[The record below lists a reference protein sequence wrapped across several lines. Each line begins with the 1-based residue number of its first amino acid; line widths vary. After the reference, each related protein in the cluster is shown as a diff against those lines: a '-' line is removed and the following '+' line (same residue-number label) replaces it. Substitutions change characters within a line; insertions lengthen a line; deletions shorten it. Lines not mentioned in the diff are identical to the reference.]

1 MRASTTIRLP
11 LEQAHSHPLHINM
24 KRTTLSCILSLLCL
38 AADSRALTLLN
49 AYVEGTVAHVG
60 GSEVITYTQQ
70 DATVL
75 ATVANSGT
83 SAFGVQLLT
92 LSNTG
97 TLAER
102 AYIDYSSTF
111 GAAANMSTV
120 SSVAADPSGRGFGV
134 ATFVP
139 TANTSTQG
147 KITFFDLTAGFS
159 GPSRNLVTLDV
170 GYHPDSVTFS
180 ADGNKLIIVNE
191 GEFNA
196 GVANP
201 SAAGNA
207 PGSISIIDL
216 TAITNTAGIAALT
229 SGNVNTYDFS
239 SGNLAGGVN
248 LNGVRNPSV
257 AALGTSGTFIGAVP
271 NFTTLA
277 GTDPDFYKGME
288 PEYATVLGNKVY
300 VTMQENNAIGVFN
313 MGTNKWEAVNK
324 LGTLTQTIDASDQDG
339 AGGTASISINDIVK
353 GNPMPD
359 TVRSFTVA
367 GNNYLITVN
376 EGDARGDDRDISRF
390 GDIAGNDSMNNILD
404 TTAFPATQ
412 TGVRA
417 NSVLGRLN
425 VSRLDGDT
433 GANGGTAGDGKIDEA
448 VMNGTR
454 SFTIWNA
461 DTGTKVYDSGES
473 ASTNFENILAGL
485 DPTLFNMNDGTPAKF
500 DQRSDDKGPEPEAL
514 TIGQLGS
521 KLYAFIG
528 MERQNGLMVYD
539 ITNPASPTF
548 VNYIN
553 SQPDGLLS
561 PESMVFISGAEN
573 PSGINLLLA
582 GYEGVGSG
590 SGIGVYAAPEPS
602 RAMLVLLGL
611 GAMLFRR
618 RRNTGHVSVFRGV

>member
-1 MRASTTIRLP
+1 MKLTTI
-11 LEQAHSHPLHINM
+11 
-24 KRTTLSCILSLLCL
+24 SCILSLLCL
-38 AADSRALTLLN
+38 AADSHAITLLN
-49 AYVEGTVAHVG
+49 AYVEGNVTRVG
-60 GSEVITYTQQ
+60 GSEIVTYTQQ

-75 ATVANSGT
+75 ATVANSAA
-83 SAFGVQLLT
+83 SAYGVQIMT
-92 LSNTG
+92 LSNSAS
-97 TLAER
+97 LSER

-111 GAAANMSTV
+111 GAVANMSSV
-120 SSVAADPSGRGFGV
+120 SSVAADPTGRGFGV

-139 TANTSTQG
+139 TANTSTLG

-159 GPSRNLVTLDV
+159 GGTRNLVTLDV
-170 GYHPDSVTFS
+170 GFHPDSVTFS

-196 GVANP
+196 NVANP
-201 SAAGNA
+201 SSTGNA
-207 PGSISIIDL
+207 PGSISVIDL
-216 TAITNTAGIAALT
+216 TSVTNTAGIAALT
-229 SGNVNTYDFS
+229 NASVNTYDFS
-239 SGNLAGGVN
+239 SGNLASGVN

-313 MGTNKWEAVNK
+313 MGTSKWEAVNK
-324 LGTLTQTIDASDQDG
+324 LGTLTQTIDASDMDG
-339 AGGTASISINDIVK
+339 ALNAPSISINDIVK

-359 TVRSFTVA
+359 TLRSFTIA
-367 GNNYLITVN
+367 GSDYLITVN
-376 EGDARGDDRDISRF
+376 EGDARTDDRDISRL
-390 GDIAGNDSMNNILD
+390 GDIAGNDSMNPILD

-417 NSVLGRLN
+417 NAVQGRLN

-461 DTGTKVYDSGES
+461 ATGSKVYDSGES
-473 ASTNFENILAGL
+473 TSTNFENILATL
-485 DPTLFNMNDGTPAKF
+485 DPTRFNMNNGSLANF
-500 DQRSDDKGPEPEAL
+500 DTRSDDKGPEPEAL
-514 TIGQLGS
+514 TIGQIGS

-553 SQPDGLLS
+553 SQANGLIS
-561 PESMVFISGAEN
+561 PESMVFIPGAEN
-573 PSGINLLLA
+573 PTGIALLLT
-582 GYEGVGSG
+582 GYEGTGSLG

-602 RAMLVLLGL
+602 RALLVLFGL
-611 GAMLFRR
+611 GAMIFRR
-618 RRNTGHVSVFRGV
+618 RRMARSA